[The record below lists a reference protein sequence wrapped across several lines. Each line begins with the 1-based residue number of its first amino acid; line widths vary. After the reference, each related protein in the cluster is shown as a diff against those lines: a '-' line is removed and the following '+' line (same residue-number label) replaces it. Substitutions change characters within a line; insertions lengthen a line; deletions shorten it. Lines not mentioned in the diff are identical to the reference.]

1 MIYRTPKYTKSFKC
15 VADKCRD
22 SCCIGWEI
30 SVDAKTLEKY
40 KRMRGT
46 LGEDIRKS
54 LSDEGCFLLG
64 DTMRCPHLL
73 ENGLCR
79 IICEAGDTALCDICR
94 EHPRFYN
101 YYGDLC
107 EWGVG
112 LACESA
118 ARLILTAKD
127 PLAFEEEERD
137 GESEGCDEALLSLLF
152 SEREKM
158 LAFAL
163 DEKRGLSEKL
173 FILEAWAEKIQ
184 DFIDNADICEEKFAF
199 SIEKEEI
206 QPFFSEKRFAK
217 YKKIILSL
225 EPLSEL
231 WTERCENV
239 SLPIHTDENGAIF
252 SRLLAYFIF
261 RYFLSSAMEGDCT
274 AGMGFALFSAVW
286 ILAICESEGRTTLEG
301 IAEAAKDF
309 SKEAEY
315 SEDNRDAVLETFS
328 AFNG

>member
-1 MIYRTPKYTKSFKC
+1 MIYRTPQYTKSFRC
-15 VADKCRD
+15 TADKCRD

-30 SVDAKTLEKY
+30 AVDARTLEKY
-40 KRMRGT
+40 KRMRGA

-54 LSDEGCFLLG
+54 LSPDGCFLLG
-64 DTMRCPHLL
+64 ENMRCPHLL

-101 YYGDLC
+101 YYGGLC

-118 ARLILTAKD
+118 AQLILSAKA
-127 PLAFEEEERD
+127 PLAFEEEKRAED
-137 GESEGCDEALLSLLF
+137 AEACDEVLLFLLF

-163 DEKRGLSEKL
+163 DERCGLSEKL
-173 FILEAWAEKIQ
+173 FILEAWAENLQK
-184 DFIDNADICEEKFAF
+184 FIDNADICKERFAF
-199 SIEKEEI
+199 CAKKQDV
-206 QPFFSEKRFAK
+206 QPFFSEERFAK
-217 YKKIILSL
+217 YKEIILSL
-225 EPLSEL
+225 EPLSKR
-231 WTERCENV
+231 WTERCESV
-239 SLPIHTDENGAIF
+239 SLPMHTEENGAAF

-261 RYFLSSAMEGDCT
+261 RYFLPSALEGDCA
-274 AGMGFALFSAVW
+274 AGMGLALFSVAW
-286 ILAICESEGRTTLEG
+286 IYALCESEGRTTRER

-309 SKEAEY
+309 SKEVEY
-315 SEDNRDAVLETFS
+315 SEDNRDAVLEVFS
-328 AFNG
+328 AFGG

>member
-1 MIYRTPKYTKSFKC
+1 MIYRTPKYTKSFQC
-15 VADKCRD
+15 TADKCRD

-30 SVDAKTLEKY
+30 AVDARTLAKY
-40 KRMRGT
+40 KRMRGA

-54 LSDEGCFLLG
+54 LSPDGCFLLG
-64 DTMRCPHLL
+64 ENMRCPHLL
-73 ENGLCR
+73 KNGLCR
-79 IICEAGDTALCDICR
+79 IICEKGDAALCDICR

-118 ARLILTAKD
+118 AQLILSAKA
-127 PLAFEEEERD
+127 PLDFEEEEKE
-137 GESEGCDEALLSLLF
+137 GEVEDCDEALLSLLF

-158 LAFAL
+158 LVFAL

-173 FILEAWAEKIQ
+173 FILESWAKKLQE
-184 DFIDNADICEEKFAF
+184 FIDNADIC
-199 SIEKEEI
+199 KELFVFCAENQDI
-206 QPFFSEKRFAK
+206 QSFFTEDRFAK
-217 YKKIILSL
+217 YRKIILSL
-225 EPLSEL
+225 EPLSRL
-231 WTERCENV
+231 WTARCENV

-261 RYFLSSAMEGDCT
+261 RYFLSTAMDGDCT
-274 AGMGFALFSAVW
+274 AGMGLALFSAAW

-315 SEDNRDAVLETFS
+315 SEDNRDAVLEAFS